1 MIILA
6 IVTSVTKSLITSYLV
21 QWQMIIAN
29 TLAGLIRVTKITLIA
44 LTTQE
49 PPNMMLAKM
58 M

>member
-6 IVTSVTKSLITSYLV
+6 IVTSVTKSLITIYLV
-21 QWQMIIAN
+21 QLQMIIAN

-49 PPNMMLAKM
+49 PSNMMLAKM
-58 M
+58 I